1 MLNILGL
8 EISTRK
14 LINSAFYLAFIFIV
28 YLILRRIL
36 KLTFSHAGGRRTSP
50 AQKQR
55 IKTISQMLSSI
66 LRYLFLIIVLLVI
79 LSVLGVNVTSL
90 LAGLGIL
97 TAIIGLAFQ
106 DMIKDF
112 IAGIAIIAENQFC
125 VGDTVII
132 PADGFKGTVTNIG
145 LKTTEIT
152 DDKNRVKILANHN
165 IDGLINCSRDHSKDE
180 TSPAPKL

>member
-1 MLNILGL
+1 MSLDFFGT
-8 EISTRK
+8 EISVKK
-14 LINSAFYLAFIFIV
+14 LIDSALYILFVLAV
-28 YLILRRIL
+28 YLILKRIL
-36 KLTFSHAGGRRTSP
+36 KLIFNKAGGKKASP

-79 LSVLGVNVTSL
+79 LSILGVNVTSL

-97 TAIIGLAFQ
+97 TAVVGLAFQ

-112 IAGIAIIAENQFC
+112 IAGIAIIAENQFS
-125 VGDTVII
+125 VGDTVIAQ
-132 PADGFKGTVTNIG
+132 ADGFKGTVTNIG

-152 DDKNRVKILANHN
+152 NENGDVKILANHN
-165 IDGLINCSRDHSKDE
+165 IDGLINCTRDKS
-180 TSPAPKL
+180 S

>member
-1 MLNILGL
+1 MNLNFFGTDVSLK
-8 EISTRK
+8 K
-14 LINSAFYLAFIFIV
+14 LINSALYIVFVLIV
-28 YLILRRIL
+28 YLILRRVL
-36 KLTFSHAGGRRTSP
+36 KVTFIKAGGKKASP

-66 LRYLFLIIVLLVI
+66 LRYLFLIIVLLVV

-97 TAIIGLAFQ
+97 TAVIGLAFQ

-112 IAGIAIIAENQFC
+112 IAGIAIIAENQFS
-125 VGDTVII
+125 VGDTVIVQ
-132 PADGFKGTVTNIG
+132 ADGFKGAVTNIG

-152 DDKNRVKILANHN
+152 NEKGEVKILANHN
-165 IDGLINCSRDHSKDE
+165 IDGLINCSRQS
-180 TSPAPKL
+180 

>member
-1 MLNILGL
+1 MNLNFFGTD
-8 EISTRK
+8 ISLKK
-14 LINSAFYLAFIFIV
+14 LINSALYIVFVLIV
-28 YLILRRIL
+28 YLILRRVL
-36 KLTFSHAGGRRTSP
+36 RVTFIKAGGKKASP

-66 LRYLFLIIVLLVI
+66 LRYLFLIIVLLVV

-97 TAIIGLAFQ
+97 TAVIGLAFQ

-112 IAGIAIIAENQFC
+112 IAGIAIIAENQFS
-125 VGDTVII
+125 VGDTVIVQ
-132 PADGFKGTVTNIG
+132 ADGFKGVVTNIG

-152 DDKNRVKILANHN
+152 NEKGEVKILANHN
-165 IDGLINCSRDHSKDE
+165 IDGLINCSRQS
-180 TSPAPKL
+180 